1 MELFSTIVPKTA
13 ENFRQFCTGETK
25 GHPNGRPQGYKGSK
39 FHRVIKDFM
48 IQGGDFLNGDGTGGV
63 CIYESRYFPDENFEL
78 KHDAAGVLSM
88 ANSGK
93 HTNGSQFFITSCPTP
108 FLDGKHVVFGKVVT
122 DDVGGESMNVVRKIE
137 NCRTILDRPTT
148 DVVIAQCGE
157 M

>member
-1 MELFSTIVPKTA
+1 MLPPFYALSLFFFFPSPYTGVELVLT
-13 ENFRQFCTGETK
+13 
-25 GHPNGRPQGYKGSK
+25 
-39 FHRVIKDFM
+39 
-48 IQGGDFLNGDGTGGV
+48 LNGMLRQ
-63 CIYESRYFPDENFEL
+63 S
-78 KHDAAGVLSM
+78 
-88 ANSGK
+88 SGK

-122 DDVGGESMNVVRKIE
+122 DDGGESMNVVRKIE

>member
-1 MELFSTIVPKTA
+1 
-13 ENFRQFCTGETK
+13 
-25 GHPNGRPQGYKGSK
+25 
-39 FHRVIKDFM
+39 M

-63 CIYESRYFPDENFEL
+63 CIYDSRYFLDENFEL

-93 HTNGSQFFITSCPTP
+93 NTNGSQFFITSCPTP

-122 DDVGGESMNVVRKIE
+122 DDGGESMNVVRKIE